1 VAKALKPSLR
11 REFIVQQTNCEDFF
25 SLNANTVAGGDDFF
39 VDDLFDFSD
48 GSLHY
53 EQQDYVEEKKGL
65 SFLSKSK
72 DQGEDDS
79 NSNSTGVSYD
89 SLFSAELAVPVTL
102 SLSLFFVFLTLF
114 LFFIGNFCFLIIEI
128 WCRPVTWR
136 T

>member
-1 VAKALKPSLR
+1 MAKALKPSLR
-11 REFIVQQTNCEDFF
+11 REFIVQQTHCEDFF

-53 EQQDYVEEKKGL
+53 EPQEYVEEKKSL
-65 SFLSKSK
+65 SASSQSK
-72 DQGEDDS
+72 DRGEDDS

-102 SLSLFFVFLTLF
+102 SLCFLSVSCFSNPGLVFLL
-114 LFFIGNFCFLIIEI
+114 CFLIIEI
-128 WCRPVTWR
+128 M
-136 T
+136 